1 MFILVIFSV
10 ILGMIMYTV
19 YKQLNK
25 SSKIPF
31 QYDHAIIMGGGIGG
45 MVSAA
50 YLTKY
55 FKRITII
62 ESDDILNDT
71 LMKSTPEEILNYRCR
86 LESPTSLGRSGVSQ
100 IYQLHVIEGE
110 GYKIVREL
118 FPHLEKKLFN
128 EYNVRTYSLK
138 NEARLSV
145 NGVLL
150 NQNWPEDILWLG
162 LDRFTFETVLR
173 REFCLQFPNQ
183 IEWKC
188 NTRVTQLIVD
198 QSSNFVHGVKC
209 RPKKNIDSTSFDLYG
224 DFILDCTGRNSSSTK
239 WLKEDFNLNVPTTQI
254 QFGCGYLSFIGE
266 RFQTGNS
273 SLDSK
278 SVICSTVDIPQRNVG
293 CYITPIREIKS
304 TDKNSLRMLSKI
316 AIHCVN
322 SEYPPSDSYEHLLE
336 WVKERLDENFYSIL
350 KFTKVYSP
358 LIPYHRVASHRKYVE
373 VLKKKWPRNFILLG
387 DSMCTFNP
395 QFGQGMTHAC
405 RQAKILNRIF
415 QDNHYQLE
423 EVSYIYNRRA
433 STISEECWLISTAND
448 WKTPTLKVIQT
459 DENGQSRTDQR
470 DDQSIVTENE
480 QMKPPLIV
488 RILQW
493 YIYWFLQCANQSGQL
508 SVDIMCVINQL
519 NSPFILLKPTT
530 LLKVCCKAL
539 RKN

>member
-1 MFILVIFSV
+1 
-10 ILGMIMYTV
+10 
-19 YKQLNK
+19 
-25 SSKIPF
+25 
-31 QYDHAIIMGGGIGG
+31 
-45 MVSAA
+45 
-50 YLTKY
+50 
-55 FKRITII
+55 
-62 ESDDILNDT
+62 
-71 LMKSTPEEILNYRCR
+71 
-86 LESPTSLGRSGVSQ
+86 
-100 IYQLHVIEGE
+100 
-110 GYKIVREL
+110 
-118 FPHLEKKLFN
+118 
-128 EYNVRTYSLK
+128 
-138 NEARLSV
+138 
-145 NGVLL
+145 
-150 NQNWPEDILWLG
+150 
-162 LDRFTFETVLR
+162 
-173 REFCLQFPNQ
+173 
-183 IEWKC
+183 
-188 NTRVTQLIVD
+188 
-198 QSSNFVHGVKC
+198 
-209 RPKKNIDSTSFDLYG
+209 
-224 DFILDCTGRNSSSTK
+224 
-239 WLKEDFNLNVPTTQI
+239 
-254 QFGCGYLSFIGE
+254 
-266 RFQTGNS
+266 
-273 SLDSK
+273 
-278 SVICSTVDIPQRNVG
+278 
-293 CYITPIREIKS
+293 
-304 TDKNSLRMLSKI
+304 MLSKI